1 MHKEQWEQET
11 LIGHDLL
18 PYGHGNLTKN
28 KTHIDV
34 KKKTQTKVIKG
45 NQLEFRVKTD
55 VDEEQKKTTEENG
68 WC

>member
-1 MHKEQWEQET
+1 MHKEQWAQET

-18 PYGHGNLTKN
+18 PYGHGNLTNN

-34 KKKTQTKVIKG
+34 KKKKKKVIKG
-45 NQLEFRVKTD
+45 NQLEFRVKTN

-68 WC
+68 CC